1 VRVWVDLGNS
11 PHVALFGE
19 VVDELRQQGD
29 DVFLTA
35 RDHAQTVGLALER
48 WSDVVVIGGRSP
60 TGLGGKAAALGGR
73 ARDLARLLR
82 HERPDVALSH
92 GSYAQ
97 ALVAARLRI
106 PLVTMMDYEHQP
118 ANHLSF
124 RLARRVIVPDVF
136 PAAALRRCGAKE
148 QKVRRYAGFKEQLYL
163 ARFRPNEQVVA
174 ELGLDPAKVIVVM
187 RPAPEGALYHRMAN
201 EYFDELLD
209 KVRRRSAIEAILL
222 ARSSADARRYAA
234 LGGLVVPH
242 RPIDALSLVASADL
256 MIGGGGTMTRESA
269 LLGTPTYTV
278 FIGRPAAVDAEL
290 MRLGLLH
297 DLRTGGRPPF
307 VKRSAVK
314 RPVPEERRREV
325 LDTIRKALTEV
336 V

>member
-19 VVDELRQQGD
+19 VVDDLRQRGD
-29 DVFLTA
+29 DVFVTA
-35 RDHAQTVGLALER
+35 RDHAQTVALALKR
-48 WSDVVVIGGRSP
+48 WPDVVVVGGRSP
-60 TGLGGKAAALGGR
+60 TSVGAKAAAIGGR

-82 HERPDVALSH
+82 NDRPEAALSH

-124 RLARRVIVPDVF
+124 RVARRVIVPKVF
-136 PAAALRRCGAKE
+136 PTSALRRFGARE
-148 QKVRRYAGFKEQLYL
+148 QKVLRYAGFKEQLYL
-163 ARFRPNEQVVA
+163 ARFRPNAEVLA
-174 ELGLDPAKVIVVM
+174 ELGLDREKVIVVM

-201 EYFDELLD
+201 DFFDDLLD
-209 KVRRRSAIEAILL
+209 EVRGRSAIQTILL
-222 ARSSADARRYAA
+222 PRGAGDAARYAA
-234 LGGLVVPH
+234 LDGVIVPR
-242 RPIDALSLVASADL
+242 RPVDALSLLACADL
-256 MIGGGGTMTRESA
+256 TIGGGGTMTRESA

-278 FIGRPAAVDAEL
+278 FMGRPAAVDAEL
-290 MRLGLLH
+290 IRLGLLH
-297 DLRTGGRPPF
+297 DLRTGGRPAF
-307 VKRSAVK
+307 AKRAASPMA
-314 RPVPEERRREV
+314 VPEERRREV
-325 LDTIRKALTEV
+325 LDTIRKALAEV